1 MDPEENQQ
9 TDAAAQPNQDSG
21 MVEIHSAS
29 IEDLDAALASA
40 QAEEAAQA
48 PDATDDSQT
57 VDAAQTSQTTDQQPN
72 GQVDPQAG
80 KNPAGQST
88 VATQGADPSKP
99 QRQPT
104 AEELQAAN
112 AETERLRKIGEQKES
127 YIQQRGNELG
137 VLKGQLATTT
147 RQLTDARAQLANGLK
162 DRWVEDPQQASIDQK
177 RIEDIDLQLEGVA
190 QQENTAETIVEAQT
204 FFLRNVDT
212 NQVTLNDIA
221 QVLVD
226 DGVTEEYVGKFK
238 ANPWLFT
245 TPEALVQMGKRAL
258 DRKAFVQADDDRR
271 TLAKHIMFLNTKIA
285 GLEKRPG
292 QVMKQVQRNLNAS
305 PSVSAQSTVSPKTAR
320 DLDPTRMS
328 IKELDAALEQATR
341 H

>member
-1 MDPEENQQ
+1 MEEEQQTQ
-9 TDAAAQPNQDSG
+9 TDAAAQPDQDSG

-40 QAEEAAQA
+40 QAEEAQA
-48 PDATDDSQT
+48 DPDPVEVDQSSQST
-57 VDAAQTSQTTDQQPN
+57 EQPD
-72 GQVDPQAG
+72 GQVDPQADV
-80 KNPAGQST
+80 NPADKST
-88 VATQGADPSKP
+88 VATPGADPSKP

-104 AEELQAAN
+104 AEEFQAAT
-112 AETERLRKIGEQKES
+112 AENERLKREGLQKES

-137 VLKGQLATTT
+137 VLKGQLASTE

-162 DRWVEDPQQASIDQK
+162 DRWVEDPQQASLDQK
-177 RIEDIDLQLEGVA
+177 RIDEIDGQLEGVRR
-190 QQENTAETIVEAQT
+190 QGEVAETIVEAQT

-226 DGVTEEYVGKFK
+226 DGVTEDYVGKFK
-238 ANPWLFT
+238 ANPWTFT

-258 DRKAFVQADDDRR
+258 DRKQFVQADSDRR
-271 TLAKHIMFLNTKIA
+271 VLAKHIMNLNSQIA
-285 GLEKRPG
+285 TLQKRPG

-305 PSVSAQSTVSPKTAR
+305 PSVSAQSTVSPKVAR
-320 DLDPTRMS
+320 DLDPTKMS
-328 IKELDAALEQATR
+328 IKELDAALAQATR

>member
-1 MDPEENQQ
+1 MKDNQPAQ
-9 TDAAAQPNQDSG
+9 TDAAEQPDSDSG

-40 QAEEAAQA
+40 QAEEAEVVAN
-48 PDATDDSQT
+48 PDP
-57 VDAAQTSQTTDQQPN
+57 VETSETPTSTPEQPN

-80 KNPAGQST
+80 ADPASQST
-88 VATQGADPSKP
+88 VATQGADTSKP
-99 QRQPT
+99 QRQMT
-104 AEELQAAN
+104 AEEVQAVN
-112 AETERLRKIGEQKES
+112 AENERLRKEGLQKES

-137 VLKGQLATTT
+137 VLKGQLASSE

-162 DRWVEDPQQASIDQK
+162 DRWVEDPQQASLDQK
-177 RIEDIDLQLEGVA
+177 RIDEIDQQLEGVR
-190 QQENTAETIVEAQT
+190 QQGEVAETIVEAQT

-258 DRKAFVQADDDRR
+258 DRKSFVQADSDRR
-271 TLAKHIMFLNTKIA
+271 VLAKHIMNLNAQIA
-285 GLEKRPG
+285 SLQKRPG

-328 IKELDAALEQATR
+328 IAELDAALAQATR

>member
-1 MDPEENQQ
+1 LEPEEQVQ
-9 TDAAAQPNQDSG
+9 TDAAAQPDQDEG

-40 QAEEAAQA
+40 QAEEAAILADPVETDQSPQA
-48 PDATDDSQT
+48 PE
-57 VDAAQTSQTTDQQPN
+57 QQPN
-72 GQVDPQAG
+72 GQVDPQADA
-80 KNPAGQST
+80 NPASQST
-88 VATQGADPSKP
+88 IATQGADPSKP

-137 VLKGQLATTT
+137 ALKGQLASTE
-147 RQLTDARAQLANGLK
+147 RQLTEARAQLANGLK

-177 RIEDIDLQLEGVA
+177 KIDDIDIQLQGVE
-190 QQENTAETIVEAQT
+190 QQRATAETIVEAQT

-221 QVLVD
+221 QVLAD
-226 DGVTEEYVGKFK
+226 DGVNEEYVGKFK

-258 DRKAFVQADDDRR
+258 DRKQFVQADSDRR
-271 TLAKHIMFLNTKIA
+271 ILAKHIIA
-285 GLEKRPG
+285 QNAEIAKLKGRPA

-305 PSVSAQSTVSPKTAR
+305 PSVSAQSTVSPKVAR
-320 DLDPTRMS
+320 DLDPTKMS
-328 IKELDAALEQATR
+328 IKELDAALAQATR

>member
-1 MDPEENQQ
+1 MDEDQQ
-9 TDAAAQPNQDSG
+9 LETDAAAQPDQDSG

-40 QAEEAAQA
+40 QAEEAQA
-48 PDATDDSQT
+48 DPDPVDS
-57 VDAAQTSQTTDQQPN
+57 DQTSQTTEQPN

-80 KNPAGQST
+80 TDPASQST
-88 VATQGADPSKP
+88 VAPQGADASRP

-104 AEELQAAN
+104 AEELQAVN
-112 AETERLRKIGEQKES
+112 AENERLRKEGLQKES

-137 VLKGQLATTT
+137 VIRGQLANTE
-147 RQLTDARAQLANGLK
+147 RQLTDVRAQLANGLK
-162 DRWVEDPQQASIDQK
+162 DRWVEDPQQASLDQK
-177 RIEDIDLQLEGVA
+177 RIEEIDGQLEGVRLQG
-190 QQENTAETIVEAQT
+190 QQAETIVEAQT

-221 QVLVD
+221 QILVD
-226 DGVTEEYVGKFK
+226 DGVPEEYVGKFK
-238 ANPWLFT
+238 ANPWVFT
-245 TPEALVQMGKRAL
+245 TPEALVQMGKRAM
-258 DRKAFVQADDDRR
+258 DRKQFVQADSDRR
-271 TLAKHIMFLNTKIA
+271 ILAKHIMHLNTQVA
-285 GLEKRPG
+285 QLQKRPG

-320 DLDPTRMS
+320 DLDPTKMS
-328 IKELDAALEQATR
+328 IKELDAALAQATR